1 MSLATFQSRRTRS
14 RLPLSYFVP
23 NAGMIQRRRVHDR
36 RQLRG
41 LRTEL
46 ALLRRIDSLVSS
58 GFFDDYPVNERKYG
72 QADRDELSDII
83 RSAAHPIVRLMI
95 AVVDREF
102 GSVREEIMMAAVQD
116 EAERI
121 VAEAAESGTNLAAPA
136 EPGFAS
142 KPEPASPL
150 KAAADVA
157 TPSEPIPDES
167 TGGDTEP
174 TADEAPSTT
183 EAGDEFTVEAV
194 VHDETT
200 DPPSEDATDPAPA
213 APADPS
219 LADATSP
226 EPEAITPSTDVIKMA
241 EQAVAEIEDGVARL
255 AEALGIE
262 TRCHDA
268 RPRTTT
274 AETQISD
281 TQTADPTEDHQSM
294 SAIHDEGAEILA
306 RIKALH
312 EEIRIARDEADAARQ
327 EASSFREDAR
337 RAKQRSEASAEA
349 AERSADDAAREAQN
363 ARMPN
368 GAAPELEAATA
379 SLR

>member
-142 KPEPASPL
+142 EPEPASPL
-150 KAAADVA
+150 EPAGETFDKVTAEA
-157 TPSEPIPDES
+157 TPSTND
-167 TGGDTEP
+167 
-174 TADEAPSTT
+174 
-183 EAGDEFTVEAV
+183 TVEAV
-194 VHDETT
+194 EPPPTFEST
-200 DPPSEDATDPAPA
+200 DSAEAAAIPDPLTDAAQDS
-213 APADPS
+213 S

-274 AETQISD
+274 AEAETLETQISD

-327 EASSFREDAR
+327 EAGSFREDAR

-363 ARMPN
+363 ARMVN

-379 SLR
+379 SLP